1 MQETKLCRVCQSP
14 FSNEFTFREMMF
26 GFRDEFIYYECS
38 RCGCLQIEE
47 VPADIVKYYPPYYY
61 SFNLKTPEL
70 KKKVT
75 GIAGIIDQLL
85 LKKRERKSRRQL
97 QGYLSPMNI
106 SRQDKILDVGCGKG
120 EVICRLFN
128 MGYES
133 VQGSDIF
140 LPKDINYDFG
150 VKVSKKP
157 LQEIE
162 QNTFDLIMMHHVFE
176 HMAHPEEE
184 LRECFRILK
193 NKSFLM
199 IRIPVKG
206 FAWEKYKENWVQLD
220 PPRHFFIHT
229 LESMNLLAEE
239 TGFDIRNVVFDSTA
253 FQFEGSE
260 LYKRNIPLYHPDTH
274 EFYPSKTILSKQQR
288 SDFKKQAKNLNDSKR
303 GDQAIFYLY
312 KP

>member
-1 MQETKLCRVCQSP
+1 MHITKVCQICQSV
-14 FSNEFTFREMMF
+14 FSNEFTLREMMF
-26 GFRDEFIYYECS
+26 GFRDEFTYYECS
-38 RCGCLQIEE
+38 GCACLQIAE
-47 VPADIVKYYPPYYY
+47 VPSDIVKYYPPYYY
-61 SFNLKTPEL
+61 SFNLKVPEL
-70 KKKVT
+70 TKRVT
-75 GIAGIIDQLL
+75 GIRGFVDQLL
-85 LKKRERKSRRQL
+85 MKKKERRSRKQL
-97 QGYLSPMNI
+97 LRYLSPMSI

-133 VQGSDIF
+133 VQGNDIF
-140 LPKDINYDFG
+140 LPSDINYDFG
-150 VKVSKKP
+150 VKVSKNP

-162 QNTFDLIMMHHVFE
+162 QNTFDLVMMHHVFE
-176 HMAHPEEE
+176 HMACPEEE

-220 PPRHFFIHT
+220 APRHFFIHT
-229 LESMNLLAEE
+229 LESMSLLAEK
-239 TGFDIRNVVFDSTA
+239 TGFEIRDVVFDSTA

-260 LYKRNIPLYHPDTH
+260 LYERNIPLYHPDTN
-274 EFYPSKTILSKQQR
+274 EFYPSKTILSKHQR
-288 SDFKKQAKNLNDSKR
+288 NDFKKQAKNLNDSQR